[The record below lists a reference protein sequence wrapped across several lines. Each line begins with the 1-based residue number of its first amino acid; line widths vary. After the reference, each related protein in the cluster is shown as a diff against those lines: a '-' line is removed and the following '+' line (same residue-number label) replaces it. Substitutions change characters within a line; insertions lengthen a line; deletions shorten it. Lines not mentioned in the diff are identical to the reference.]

1 MEWKKEIT
9 ANRKKKQIEIVC
21 GDILNVANEY
31 DLLVCS
37 SFKGDYAAFPGTLIG
52 NLSKEGISV
61 ESEAEH
67 AEIDCRK
74 SKNYWVS
81 QPLNNKFGRLGCIEL
96 LDLNNRT
103 DEQVKTLCK
112 LFSTFYDMLV
122 NMEQLGIAPS
132 KVILPVLGSGNQ
144 NIELCY
150 IIPPL
155 INQCMRALAE
165 IECLEKITF
174 CDYDIEKVKKLVS
187 MLESTDNINKNS
199 DVFISYCSAQ
209 REYADCLR
217 KMLTERGVKCWM
229 APYSIPTGSSY
240 QTEIPSALSNTPNV
254 LLVLSKEAETSRW
267 VQKEIGCAIGARHK
281 LIPIRSYMYEISPQF
296 NFLLDGEQIYDVD
309 NKLDMEENCAKAADY
324 LLKII
329 KSDDIEKLCE
339 NNKKLNNKKACGVKT
354 YKNVSKNKSA
364 KRNIFDLMKDKILIG
379 IGITIVIELWAIIR
393 ELKSDK

>member
-187 MLESTDNINKNS
+187 MLESTDNINKT
-199 DVFISYCSAQ
+199 VMY
-209 REYADCLR
+209 
-217 KMLTERGVKCWM
+217 
-229 APYSIPTGSSY
+229 
-240 QTEIPSALSNTPNV
+240 
-254 LLVLSKEAETSRW
+254 LLV
-267 VQKEIGCAIGARHK
+267 IARHK
-281 LIPIRSYMYEISPQF
+281 ESMRIVCE
-296 NFLLDGEQIYDVD
+296 
-309 NKLDMEENCAKAADY
+309 KC
-324 LLKII
+324 LLK
-329 KSDDIEKLCE
+329 EAL
-339 NNKKLNNKKACGVKT
+339 
-354 YKNVSKNKSA
+354 SA
-364 KRNIFDLMKDKILIG
+364 GWHHIRYRLVQ
-379 IGITIVIELWAIIR
+379 VIR
-393 ELKSDK
+393 QRFRPH

>member
-1 MEWKKEIT
+1 MAKIT
-9 ANRKKKQIEIVC
+9 DWQ
-21 GDILNVANEY
+21 LN

-61 ESEAEH
+61 EREAEH

-74 SKNYWVS
+74 LKNYWVS

-122 NMEQLGIAPS
+122 NMEQLGISPS

-187 MLESTDNINKNS
+187 MLESTDNINQNS

-267 VQKEIGCAIGARHK
+267 VQKEWCKKSDFVRHK
-281 LIPIRSYMYEISPQF
+281 
-296 NFLLDGEQIYDVD
+296 G
-309 NKLDMEENCAKAADY
+309 
-324 LLKII
+324 
-329 KSDDIEKLCE
+329 KSDMLP
-339 NNKKLNNKKACGVKT
+339 
-354 YKNVSKNKSA
+354 S
-364 KRNIFDLMKDKILIG
+364 R
-379 IGITIVIELWAIIR
+379 
-393 ELKSDK
+393 

>member
-1 MEWKKEIT
+1 
-9 ANRKKKQIEIVC
+9 
-21 GDILNVANEY
+21 
-31 DLLVCS
+31 
-37 SFKGDYAAFPGTLIG
+37 
-52 NLSKEGISV
+52 
-61 ESEAEH
+61 
-67 AEIDCRK
+67 
-74 SKNYWVS
+74 
-81 QPLNNKFGRLGCIEL
+81 
-96 LDLNNRT
+96 
-103 DEQVKTLCK
+103 
-112 LFSTFYDMLV
+112 
-122 NMEQLGIAPS
+122 
-132 KVILPVLGSGNQ
+132 
-144 NIELCY
+144 
-150 IIPPL
+150 
-155 INQCMRALAE
+155 
-165 IECLEKITF
+165 
-174 CDYDIEKVKKLVS
+174 
-187 MLESTDNINKNS
+187 MLESTDNIKKNS

-329 KSDDIEKLCE
+329 KPDDIEKLCE
-339 NNKKLNNKKACGVKT
+339 NNKKLNNEEINNKKACGIKT

-364 KRNIFDLMKDKILIG
+364 KRNIFDLMKDKILISLSCATMTSG
-379 IGITIVIELWAIIR
+379 KFMFGEESYSLLLFPIIEDKVIDTYD
-393 ELKSDK
+393 KSKYFTEERKKKLSSQKQMYDDKNKFFIACTVKEAKNKLFEWLDNKNE